1 MVAPVQA
8 TVQPSPPKAAGP
20 APEASLDETA
30 DAAPDTTALMADEF
44 SKHVEYA
51 LVAQQTRQQE
61 AQIKLDQM
69 KSDFNDSEQERAE
82 LIREM
87 NALRDMALEQ
97 AKKDDEVLQKYI
109 AMI

>member
-1 MVAPVQA
+1 MQTIA
-8 TVQPSPPKAAGP
+8 QPSPPKAAGP
-20 APEASLDETA
+20 APEAPLDETA
-30 DAAPDTTALMADEF
+30 DSAPDTAALMADAF
-44 SKHVEYA
+44 SRHIEYA

-69 KSDFNDSEQERAE
+69 KTEFNDSEQERAE

-97 AKKDDEVLQKYI
+97 AKKDDEVLKKYI

>member
-1 MVAPVQA
+1 VQPNA
-8 TVQPSPPKAAGP
+8 QPSPPRAAGP
-20 APEASLDETA
+20 APEAPLDETA
-30 DAAPDTTALMADEF
+30 ESAPDTAALMADEF

-61 AQIKLDQM
+61 AQMKLDQM
-69 KSDFNDSEQERAE
+69 KSDFNDTEQERAE

-97 AKKDDEVLQKYI
+97 AKKDDEVLKKYI